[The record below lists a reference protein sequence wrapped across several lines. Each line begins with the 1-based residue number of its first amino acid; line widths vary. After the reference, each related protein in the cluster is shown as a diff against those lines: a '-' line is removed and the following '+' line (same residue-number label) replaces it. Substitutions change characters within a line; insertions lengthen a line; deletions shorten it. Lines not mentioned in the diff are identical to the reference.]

1 MFIREM
7 EMTKDSVSELQR
19 LVETNLQKRENECGN
34 TLAIKMKWT
43 HSSKNK
49 TQQNWNRMKEEI

>member
-1 MFIREM
+1 MFISLM

-49 TQQNWNRMKEEI
+49 T